1 MSNHLRTAL
10 VQMSSTPDM
19 SDNLAVAEALIHE
32 AVAEKA
38 RFVLTPEVTSLME
51 PDRDRLLSKVVPE
64 EDDTGLARLRAI
76 AADAGIWLLIGSL
89 AVKAGPN
96 KVANRSFLVD
106 DKGRIVSRYDKIH
119 LFDVDLGD
127 GTDYRESRTYEA
139 GREGRIAETPWGKLG
154 LSICYDLRFPH
165 LYRTYG
171 QAGAAMIAVPSAFT
185 RTTGEAHWHV
195 LLRARAIE
203 TGAYVLAPAQ
213 CGVHI
218 SGRETYG
225 HSLIVDPWGRVVGD
239 GGTDPGVVVADLD
252 FDEVIKM
259 RRRIPSLMQDVAFE
273 LK

>member
-1 MSNHLRTAL
+1 MANRLRTAL
-10 VQMSSTPDM
+10 IQMSSTPEA
-19 SDNLAVAEALIHE
+19 SDNLAVAEGLIHE

-38 RFVLTPEVTSLME
+38 RFVLTPEVTALME

-64 EDDTGLARLRAI
+64 QEDTALARLRDI
-76 AADAGIWLLIGSL
+76 AAGAGIWLLIGSL
-89 AVKAGPN
+89 AVRAGPDR
-96 KVANRSFLVD
+96 VANRSFLVD

-127 GTDYRESRTYEA
+127 GKEYSESRTYEA
-139 GREGRIAETPWGKLG
+139 GREGRIAETPWGKIG
-154 LSICYDLRFPH
+154 LSICYDLRFPQ
-165 LYRTYG
+165 LYRAYG
-171 QAGAAMIAVPSAFT
+171 QAGASMIAVPSAFT
-185 RTTGEAHWHV
+185 RATGEAHWHV

-203 TGAYVLAPAQ
+203 TGAYILAPAQ

-239 GGTDPGVVVADLD
+239 GGMDPGVVVADLD
-252 FDEVIKM
+252 FDEVAKM
-259 RRRIPSLMQDVAFE
+259 RSRIPSLMQDVAFE

>member
-10 VQMSSTPDM
+10 IQMSSTPDM

-32 AVAEKA
+32 AVHEKA
-38 RFVLTPEVTSLME
+38 RFVLTPEVTALME

-64 EDDTGLARLRAI
+64 EEDVALARLRAI

-89 AVKAGPN
+89 AVKAGPD

-139 GREGRIAETPWGKLG
+139 GRAGRVAETPWGKLG
-154 LSICYDLRFPH
+154 LSICYDLRFPQ
-165 LYRTYG
+165 LYRAYG

-239 GGTDPGVVVADLD
+239 GGSDPGVVVADLD
-252 FDEVIKM
+252 FDEVAKM